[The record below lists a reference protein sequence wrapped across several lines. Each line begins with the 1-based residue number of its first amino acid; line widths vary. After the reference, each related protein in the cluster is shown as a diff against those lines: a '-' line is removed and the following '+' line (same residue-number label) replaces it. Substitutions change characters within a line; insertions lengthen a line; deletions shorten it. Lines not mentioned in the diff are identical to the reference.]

1 MFSSISTKSKP
12 SSDRDIYGGLT
23 EKVAKQK
30 LDKFGLNQ
38 LKQKNKIS
46 PFKIIL
52 DQFKDILVIILLI
65 STGISIMMGEITEA
79 ITIIVIVLINATLG
93 FIQEFRTE
101 KSMEALKKLSA
112 PNARVIRDGKMCS
125 IPASNLV
132 PDDLIIL
139 EAGDKV
145 PADSKVIETA
155 SFFVDESLLTGES
168 VSVEKS
174 VNNTSKQGNSSN
186 VYMGTIVMQGRAK
199 AIVHSTGMNTE
210 MGKIAN
216 MLQNIKEESTPLQK
230 KLAQLGTFI
239 AYSCLAIC
247 IVITLVGILRGEPA
261 FEMLLVGISLAV
273 AAIPESL
280 PAIVTIA
287 LALGVQ
293 RMLKRNALVRKL
305 SAVETLGC
313 SSVVCSDKTGTLTE
327 NKMTVTKM
335 YTYNNLIDVTGNGFV
350 PKGKFLSNGNPINA
364 LNIEPIK
371 LSLEIASVCNNSEL
385 YEKEINNNKK
395 KGIISKIYNLP
406 SASDLWTIEGDPTE
420 GALLVVA
427 HKAGLSSNVISR
439 NFQRISEIPF
449 DSNRKCM
456 SVICNNSQG
465 NKMMFTKG
473 APDIMINKCNK
484 IYTSN
489 GVMELSSNIKR
500 DIIRTNEELASQAL
514 RVLCVAY
521 KQLSSN
527 SSLKEREE
535 DLIFVGLMGMIDPPR
550 QEAFIAIKKCKR
562 AGIKPV
568 MITGDHKITAIAIAK
583 QLGIYKDGD
592 KVFTGSELDEINETQ
607 LNKLVNE
614 VSVYTRVSPRHKLMI
629 IKALKRNGHIVAM
642 TGDGVNDAP
651 AIKEADIGVAM
662 GISGTDV
669 TKEASAMILLD
680 DNFATLIA
688 AIEEGRVIYKN
699 IRKFIRYLLSCNIG
713 EVLTMFIGIMMGMP
727 LPLIPIQILCVNLLT
742 DGLPAIA
749 LGVDP
754 PIENEMLNKPRRA
767 KDSIFSHGLLWLI
780 VFRGILIGIST
791 LVTFAVLLKSTN
803 NVDIA
808 RTRSLFNI
816 SYDSINTCF

>member
-1 MFSSISTKSKP
+1 MDT
-12 SSDRDIYGGLT
+12 YGGLT
-23 EKVAKQK
+23 EKEAKQK
-30 LDKFGLNQ
+30 LEKFGFNKLEE
-38 LKQKNKIS
+38 KNKIS
-46 PFKIIL
+46 PIKIIL
-52 DQFKDILVIILLI
+52 GQFKDILVIILLI
-65 STGISIMMGEITEA
+65 STVISIVMGEITEA
-79 ITIIVIVLINATLG
+79 VTIIIIVLINATLG
-93 FIQEFRTE
+93 FAQEYRTE

-112 PNARVIRDGKMCS
+112 PNARVIRDGRMTS
-125 IPASNLV
+125 IPALNLV
-132 PDDLIIL
+132 PGDLIIL

-145 PADSKVIETA
+145 PADGKLNETS

-168 VSVEKS
+168 LSVEKC
-174 VNNTSKQGNSSN
+174 VNSSSINNSKQSNSGN
-186 VYMGTIVMQGRAK
+186 VYMGTIVMQGRGK
-199 AIVHSTGMNTE
+199 AIVESTGMNTE

-216 MLQNIKEESTPLQK
+216 MLQSIAEESTPLQK
-230 KLAQLGTFI
+230 KLAQLGKFI
-239 AYSCLAIC
+239 ACSCLIIC
-247 IVITLVGILRGEPA
+247 FVITFVGIFRGEPA
-261 FEMLLVGISLAV
+261 FEMLLIGISLAV

-293 RMLKRNALVRKL
+293 RMLKRNALIRKL

-327 NKMTVTKM
+327 NKMTVTKI
-335 YTYNNLIDVTGNGFV
+335 YTYNNMIDVTGNGFV
-350 PKGKFLSNGNPINA
+350 PNGKFLSNGTQINA
-364 LNIEPIK
+364 LNIESIK
-371 LSLEIASVCNNSEL
+371 LSLEIGSVCNNSEL
-385 YEKEINNNKK
+385 YQKEVNNVKK
-395 KGIISKIYNLP
+395 KGVMSKIFNLP
-406 SASDLWTIEGDPTE
+406 SVSELWTIEGDPTE

-427 HKAGLSSNVISR
+427 YKAGINSSVISKDFHR
-439 NFQRISEIPF
+439 TYEIPF

-465 NKMMFTKG
+465 IKMMFTKG
-473 APDIMINKCNK
+473 APDIMINKCTK
-484 IYTSN
+484 IYTNN
-489 GVMELSSNIKR
+489 GLEELTLNVKKEIIK
-500 DIIRTNEELASQAL
+500 INENLASQAL

-521 KQLSSN
+521 KQLSNNCDN
-527 SSLKEREE
+527 SKEKEE
-535 DLIFVGLMGMIDPPR
+535 NLIFVGLIGMIDPPR
-550 QEAFIAIKKCKR
+550 QEAFVAIKKCKR
-562 AGIKPV
+562 AGIKPI

-583 QLGIYKDGD
+583 QLGIYTDGD
-592 KVFTGSELDEINETQ
+592 KVFTGSELDEINEKD

-629 IKALKRNGHIVAM
+629 IRALKRNGHIVAM

-669 TKEASAMILLD
+669 TKEASSMILLD

-688 AIEEGRVIYKN
+688 AIEEGRIIYNN

-713 EVLTMFIGIMMGMP
+713 EVLTMFVGIMIGMP
-727 LPLIPIQILCVNLLT
+727 LPLIPIQILCINLLT

-780 VFRGILIGIST
+780 IFRGILIGIST
-791 LVTFAVLLKSTN
+791 LLVFSILLRSTN
-803 NVDIA
+803 NLNIA
-808 RTRSLFNI
+808 RTRSLFNTSI
-816 SYDSINTCF
+816 NSINTCI